1 MKKGLKVFTIVGVVA
16 ALSALFLFS
25 TVSAAGQTRSF
36 AGECDGTVLTLLNMT
51 QAEIQAERQSG
62 KTLAE
67 IAAEQGVTAEALVN
81 ALMEQHRA
89 AVQAM
94 VTAGQITGEQGTYRL
109 QIMEQNVIR
118 MVNQISGTGN
128 GSGAGNGVCDGTGIG
143 SGAGLGNG
151 ACDGTGPISG
161 AGDGTGI
168 GAGNSSG
175 SGVCD
180 GSGAGQRGSGR

>member
-128 GSGAGNGVCDGTGIG
+128 ESGAGNGV
-143 SGAGLGNG
+143 
-151 ACDGTGPISG
+151 CDGTGPISG

>member
-128 GSGAGNGVCDGTGIG
+128 ESGAGNGVCDGTGPG